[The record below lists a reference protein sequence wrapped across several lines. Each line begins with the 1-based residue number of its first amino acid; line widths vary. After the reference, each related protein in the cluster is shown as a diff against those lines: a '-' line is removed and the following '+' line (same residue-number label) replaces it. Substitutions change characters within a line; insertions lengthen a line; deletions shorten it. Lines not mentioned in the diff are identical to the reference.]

1 MMEKKL
7 RRILVRVLQGDI
19 TESKTDAI
27 VNAANN
33 QLWMGAGV
41 AGAIKRKGG
50 DEIEKEALAKG
61 PIEVGEAVATGAGK
75 LTASYVVHAAAM
87 GQDLATD
94 EAKIYSATRAS
105 LERAEELKLS
115 SIAFPA
121 LGTGVGG
128 FPASEAARIMLRAVV
143 GHDAGDGSINEVS
156 FCLFDQATLGAFE
169 KALGEMG

>member
-1 MMEKKL
+1 MMEKKF

-19 TESKTDAI
+19 TESKADAI

-50 DEIEKEALAKG
+50 EEIEKEAVAKG
-61 PIEVGEAVATGAGK
+61 PIDVGDAVATGAGK
-75 LTASYVVHAAAM
+75 LAASYVVHAAAM
-87 GQDLATD
+87 GQDLVTD

-128 FPASEAARIMLRAVV
+128 FPASDAARIMLRAVV
-143 GHDAGDGSINEVS
+143 EHGAGDGSIDEVR
-156 FCLFDQATLGAFE
+156 FCLFDEATLGAFE
-169 KALGEMG
+169 KALGETE